1 VKADAQFRKIAL
13 MVTCALV
20 VLGALAPAASARRVE
35 RKSATAVLPA
45 VDLLGR
51 LRDRERI
58 VSLSTST
65 AANAEIEVY
74 LQVFCF
80 DKQLRVHRKQ
90 RTLTG
95 TGQLRARLRK
105 PRGFTK
111 CSASASVRLTR
122 RPLPPSGELPAPTR
136 LGAALYAGR

>member
-1 VKADAQFRKIAL
+1 
-13 MVTCALV
+13 VTCALV
-20 VLGALAPAASARRVE
+20 VLGAFTPAANARRVE

-65 AANAEIEVY
+65 AADAQIEVF

-80 DKQLRVHRKQ
+80 DRQLRVHRRQ

-105 PRGFTK
+105 PRGFTE
-111 CSASASVRLTR
+111 CSVGASVNVTS
-122 RPLPPSGELPAPTR
+122 RPLLPSGESPGPTR
-136 LGAALYAGR
+136 LGAALYARR

>member
-1 VKADAQFRKIAL
+1 VK
-13 MVTCALV
+13 
-20 VLGALAPAASARRVE
+20 

-65 AANAEIEVY
+65 AADAQIEVF

-80 DKQLRVHRKQ
+80 DGQLRVHRRQ
-90 RTLTG
+90 RTVTG
-95 TGQLRARLRK
+95 TGHLRVRQRK
-105 PRGFTK
+105 PRGYK
-111 CSASASVRLTR
+111 NCSGSASVNVTS
-122 RPLPPSGELPAPTR
+122 RPLSPSGELPAPIR
-136 LGAALYAGR
+136 LGAALYARP

>member
-1 VKADAQFRKIAL
+1 ML
-13 MVTCALV
+13 VTCALV
-20 VLGALAPAASARRVE
+20 VLGAFAPAANARQLK
-35 RKSATAVLPA
+35 RKAATAVLPA

-65 AANAEIEVY
+65 AADAEIEVF

-80 DKQLRVHRKQ
+80 DRQLRVHRRM
-90 RTLTG
+90 RTVTG
-95 TGQLRARLRK
+95 TGQLRVRLGK
-105 PRGFTK
+105 PRGFK
-111 CSASASVRLTR
+111 DCSASASVNVTS
-122 RPLPPSGELPAPTR
+122 RPLLPSGESPGPTR

>member
-1 VKADAQFRKIAL
+1 VKTECRFRKIAL
-13 MVTCALV
+13 MVACALV
-20 VLGALAPAASARRVE
+20 VLGAFAPAANARRVE

-65 AANAEIEVY
+65 AANAEIEVF

-80 DKQLRVHRKQ
+80 DKQLRVHRRQ
-90 RTLTG
+90 HTVTG
-95 TGQLRARLRK
+95 TGQLRLRLRK
-105 PRGFTK
+105 PRGRED
-111 CSASASVRLTR
+111 CSASASVKVTS
-122 RPLPPSGELPAPTR
+122 RPLSPSGELPAPIR
-136 LGAALYAGR
+136 LGAALYARS

>member
-1 VKADAQFRKIAL
+1 MKPDWGFRKIAL
-13 MVTCALV
+13 LVACALV
-20 VLGALAPAASARRVE
+20 VLGAFAPAASARRVE

-45 VDLLGR
+45 VDLFGS

-58 VSLSTST
+58 VSLSTRT
-65 AANAEIEVY
+65 AANAELEVY

-80 DKQLRVHRKQ
+80 DSQLRVHRRQ

-105 PRGFTK
+105 PRGYTE
-111 CSASASVRLTR
+111 CSASASVRVTS
-122 RPLPPSGELPAPTR
+122 RPLPPSGELPAPIR